1 MAERIEEPE
10 SEADQVAEPVSPAAG
25 IAIGLRKG
33 RSRDK
38 ADPKLDAFLDR
49 QTRLIELQTEHLHE
63 QRLLVLSRL
72 RWGRFSDRMKALLQV
87 MTACLG
93 LAVAGGVA
101 WMAWSASQDR
111 ALVIEPFSV
120 PPDLAQKG
128 LTGQVVASML
138 LDKLAQMQN
147 ATVSSRAPS
156 TYANDWSDQ
165 IKVEI
170 PETGVSVGELQRLL
184 VQWLGRRTSISGE
197 LYRTPAGLALAARA
211 GTAPAGSHAG
221 QEADIDAMV
230 QAAAEDVYA
239 TTQPYRYANWLGRS
253 FDAASIAKKQL
264 LLQQLAAGGDR
275 TDRLWANTALAA
287 ILTSAG
293 DFRGATD
300 AADAAIRLEPKFGV
314 AYLNRATA
322 NYFQGH
328 EGAAMADGRMAI
340 AMFDAYGRRFL
351 TAEGLASNRS
361 DLRSYEDGDMGD
373 FGAAARDEAQALQL
387 QPDDFIRANLASV
400 EAFGHDLAAA
410 RATGAQFTRP
420 DPTDTSLPAAFARA
434 GPAEADA
441 MVSAQLEDWTSVKAA
456 LERIDPTQFPPGF
469 RTFLLTR
476 FTPYLAL
483 ARAKLGDIDGARSL
497 IATTPVDCYLCVRMR
512 GRIEAAAHNWPEA
525 ERWLAEAVRLGPSIP
540 FPHVDRA
547 QLRLAQG
554 DPDGALAELKL
565 AIAKGPHFADAYE
578 LQGEALLRKR
588 DFAGAAKAFAQGD
601 AYAPKWGRSHLM
613 WGEALML
620 SGRYAKARR
629 QYETA
634 SSLDLSKLDRV
645 ALNVLL
651 ARTAS
656 GPLHG

>member
-1 MAERIEEPE
+1 MAELIEEPD
-10 SEADQVAEPVSPAAG
+10 SLADQVVEPVSPAAG
-25 IAIGLRKG
+25 IAISLRKG

-38 ADPKLDAFLDR
+38 ADPKLDTFLDR
-49 QTRLIELQTEHLHE
+49 QIRLIELQTEHLHE

-93 LAVAGGVA
+93 LAVAAGVG

-111 ALVIEPFSV
+111 GLVIEPFSV

-138 LDKLAQMQN
+138 LDKLSDMQN
-147 ATVSSRAPS
+147 ATGSVRAPS
-156 TYANDWSDQ
+156 SYTNDWSDQ

-197 LYRTPAGLALAARA
+197 LYRTPTGLALAARA
-211 GTAPAGSHAG
+211 GTAPARSHAG

-239 TTQPYRYANWLGRS
+239 ATQPYRYASWIGRS
-253 FDAASIAKKQL
+253 YDAASIAKMQRL
-264 LLQQLAAGGDR
+264 MRQLAAGGDR
-275 TDRLWANTALAA
+275 TDRLWADAGLAS
-287 ILTSAG
+287 ILTPEG
-293 DFRGATD
+293 DFRGATE
-300 AADAAIRLEPKFGV
+300 AADAAIRLEPKFGL

-322 NYFQGH
+322 DYFQGH
-328 EGAAMADGRMAI
+328 EGAAIADGRMAI
-340 AMFDAYGRRFL
+340 AMLDAYGRRFL
-351 TAEGLASNRS
+351 TAEGLAIDRS
-361 DLRSYEDGDMGD
+361 DLRSYEEGDTGD
-373 FGAAARDEAQALQL
+373 IGAAARDEAQALQHK
-387 QPDDFIRANLASV
+387 PDDFIRANLAGV
-400 EAFGHDLAAA
+400 EASGHDLAAA
-410 RATGAQFTRP
+410 RTTGRGFAQP
-420 DPTDTSLPAAFARA
+420 ESTDTSITAALARA

-441 MVSAQLEDWTSVKAA
+441 MVAAELEDWTSVKAA
-456 LERIDPTQFPPGF
+456 LERIDPTQFPPGLRIF
-469 RTFLLTR
+469 QLTR
-476 FTPYLAL
+476 YAPYLAL
-483 ARAKLGDIDGARSL
+483 ARAKLGDIDGARRL
-497 IATTPVDCYLCVRMR
+497 IATTPSDCYLCVRMR
-512 GRIEAAAHNWPEA
+512 GRIEAQARNWPEA
-525 ERWLAEAVRLGPSIP
+525 ERWLAEALRQGPSIP

-565 AIAKGPHFADAYE
+565 AIAMGPHFADAYE

-588 DFAGAAKAFAQGD
+588 DFAGAAKAFAQAD
-601 AYAPKWGRSHLM
+601 AYAPKWGRNHLM

-620 SGRYAKARR
+620 SGRYAEARR

-634 SSLDLSKLDRV
+634 SSLDLSKPDRA

-651 ARTAS
+651 ARTDS